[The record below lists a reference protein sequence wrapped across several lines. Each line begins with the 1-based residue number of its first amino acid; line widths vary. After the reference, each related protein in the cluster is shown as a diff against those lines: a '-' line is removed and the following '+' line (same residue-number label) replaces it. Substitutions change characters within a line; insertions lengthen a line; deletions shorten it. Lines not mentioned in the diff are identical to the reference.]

1 MENLIIILFICIFVP
16 LAMTLLVI
24 RGKQR
29 TLMAFL
35 LIGLFVCLLASYI
48 NGFLETAGGTSRY
61 FMTYTITPFV
71 EEILKAIPILM
82 FTFLFLP
89 NKREVLECSVMTG
102 IGFAILENAYILAS
116 NVESVSIPWA
126 IIRGLGSG
134 LMHGICTLFIGI
146 GMGYIKNDARF
157 ALVGSYGLLVLSIM
171 YHATYNLLIQ
181 SKWEYLGIILTLVTY
196 AIIVPSFIISTG
208 GFKQVMKILKGKN

>member
-16 LAMTLLVI
+16 LTMTLLVMH
-24 RGKQR
+24 GKHR

-35 LIGLFVCLLASYI
+35 LIGLFSCLLASYV
-48 NGFLETAGGTSRY
+48 NGVLEDVCGFDRY

-71 EEILKAIPILM
+71 EEILKAVPILM

-89 NKREVLECSVMTG
+89 SKHQILECSLMTG

-116 NVESVSIPWA
+116 NVAGVSIVWA
-126 IIRGLGSG
+126 LIRGLGSG
-134 LMHGICTLFIGI
+134 MMHGICTMFIGI
-146 GMGYIKNDARF
+146 GMRYLKDDKRF
-157 ALVGSYGLLVLSIM
+157 ALVGSYGLLVLSII

-181 SKWEYLGIILTLVTY
+181 SSFEYSGIILTVVTY
-196 AIIVPSFIISTG
+196 AVIVPGFIMNNGGIKQIKDDIS
-208 GFKQVMKILKGKN
+208 KQG